1 MEDTSGVL
9 GCMLDITHFGVDAD
23 VYFGVG
29 GSFAGFTID
38 GAHERFGVCYCCF
51 EVKDTSDGDGVFECA
66 GVKRDECGSG
76 VRKGCGAAEGEF
88 EGLLEE
94 EATEDHEVVSVAVF
108 GLHDHCRSEDCS
120 FHVLDA
126 W

>member
-9 GCMLDITHFGVDAD
+9 GCMLDITHFGVYAD

-29 GSFAGFTID
+29 GSFARFSID
-38 GAHERFGVCYCCF
+38 STHEGFGVCYCCF
-51 EVKDTSDGDGVFECA
+51 EIEDTSDGYGVFECA
-66 GVKRDECGSG
+66 GVERDECGSG
-76 VRKGCGAAEGEF
+76 VRKGGSAAEGEF

-94 EATEDHEVVSVAVF
+94 EAAEDHEVVSVAVF
-108 GLHDHCRSEDCS
+108 GLHNHGRSEDCS
-120 FHVLDA
+120 VHVLNA